1 MVDFSLSRILF
12 INGLYSLP
20 LFLIYKLSKNIS
32 YTLLVLMFIL
42 TYSIELYFRRFVTK
56 FLHLI
61 VLFLILLYMI
71 SFIYEK
77 RNVIEIY
84 EYIVIFST
92 MMIGLYYM
100 ASILKMDNNYIFN
113 RGYLIFTGVSFLYF
127 SSLPGLSDII

>member
-84 EYIVIFST
+84 EYVIFST

>member
-12 INGLYSLP
+12 INGVYSLP
-20 LFLIYKLSKNIS
+20 LFLIYKLSKNVS

-71 SFIYEK
+71 SFMYEK

-92 MMIGLYYM
+92 MMVGLYYM
-100 ASILKMDNNYIFN
+100 ASILKMDNNYTFN
-113 RGYLIFTGVSFLYF
+113 KGYLIFTGVSFLYF

>member
-1 MVDFSLSRILF
+1 MVDFSLTRILF

-42 TYSIELYFRRFVTK
+42 TYSIELYFRRFITK
-56 FLHLI
+56 LIHLI

-71 SFIYEK
+71 SFMYEK

-92 MMIGLYYM
+92 MIIGLYYI

-113 RGYLIFTGVSFLYF
+113 RGYLIFTGISFLYF

>member
-1 MVDFSLSRILF
+1 MVEFSLSRILF

-32 YTLLVLMFIL
+32 YTILVLMFIL
-42 TYSIELYFRRFVTK
+42 TYSVELYFRRFVTK

-71 SFIYEK
+71 SFMYEK

-92 MMIGLYYM
+92 MIIGLYYM
-100 ASILKMDNNYIFN
+100 ASILKMDNNYTFN

>member
-20 LFLIYKLSKNIS
+20 IFLIYKLSKNIS

-100 ASILKMDNNYIFN
+100 ASILKMDNNYTFN
-113 RGYLIFTGVSFLYF
+113 KGYLIFTGVSFLYF

>member
-20 LFLIYKLSKNIS
+20 IFLIYKLSKNIS
-32 YTLLVLMFIL
+32 YTLLVFMFIL

-71 SFIYEK
+71 SFMYEK

-100 ASILKMDNNYIFN
+100 ASILKMDNNYTFN
-113 RGYLIFTGVSFLYF
+113 KGYLIFTGISFFYF

>member
-20 LFLIYKLSKNIS
+20 IFLIYKLSKNIS
-32 YTLLVLMFIL
+32 YTLLVFMFIL

-71 SFIYEK
+71 SFMYEK

-100 ASILKMDNNYIFN
+100 ASILKMDNNYTFN
-113 RGYLIFTGVSFLYF
+113 KGYLIFTGVSFLYF

>member
-56 FLHLI
+56 VFHLI

-71 SFIYEK
+71 SFMYEK
-77 RNVIEIY
+77 RNVIEVY

>member
-20 LFLIYKLSKNIS
+20 IFLIYKLSKNIS
-32 YTLLVLMFIL
+32 YTLLVFMFIL
-42 TYSIELYFRRFVTK
+42 TYSIELYFRRSVTK

-71 SFIYEK
+71 SFMYEK
-77 RNVIEIY
+77 KNVIEIY

-100 ASILKMDNNYIFN
+100 AHILKMDNNYTFN
-113 RGYLIFTGVSFLYF
+113 KGC
-127 SSLPGLSDII
+127 

>member
-32 YTLLVLMFIL
+32 YTILVLMFIL
-42 TYSIELYFRRFVTK
+42 TYSVELYFRRFVTK

-71 SFIYEK
+71 SFMYEK

-92 MMIGLYYM
+92 MIIGLYYM
-100 ASILKMDNNYIFN
+100 ASILKMDNNYTFN

>member
-12 INGLYSLP
+12 INGIYSLP
-20 LFLIYKLSKNIS
+20 LFLMYKLSKNIS
-32 YTLLVLMFIL
+32 YTILVLIFIL
-42 TYSIELYFRRFVTK
+42 TYSIELYFRRFITK
-56 FLHLI
+56 FVHLI

-84 EYIVIFST
+84 EYIIIFST

>member
-1 MVDFSLSRILF
+1 MVDFYLSRILF
-12 INGLYSLP
+12 INGVYSLP
-20 LFLIYKLSKNIS
+20 LFLIYKLSKNVS

-71 SFIYEK
+71 SFMYEK

-92 MMIGLYYM
+92 MMVGLYYM
-100 ASILKMDNNYIFN
+100 ASILKMDNNYTFN
-113 RGYLIFTGVSFLYF
+113 KGYLIFTGVSFLYF

>member
-1 MVDFSLSRILF
+1 
-12 INGLYSLP
+12 
-20 LFLIYKLSKNIS
+20 
-32 YTLLVLMFIL
+32 
-42 TYSIELYFRRFVTK
+42 
-56 FLHLI
+56 
-61 VLFLILLYMI
+61 MI

>member
-1 MVDFSLSRILF
+1 MVDFSLSHILF
-12 INGLYSLP
+12 INGIYSLP
-20 LFLIYKLSKNIS
+20 LFLMYKLSKNIS
-32 YTLLVLMFIL
+32 YTILVLIFIL
-42 TYSIELYFRRFVTK
+42 TYSIELYFRRFITK
-56 FLHLI
+56 FVHLI

-71 SFIYEK
+71 SFMYEK

-84 EYIVIFST
+84 EYIIIFST